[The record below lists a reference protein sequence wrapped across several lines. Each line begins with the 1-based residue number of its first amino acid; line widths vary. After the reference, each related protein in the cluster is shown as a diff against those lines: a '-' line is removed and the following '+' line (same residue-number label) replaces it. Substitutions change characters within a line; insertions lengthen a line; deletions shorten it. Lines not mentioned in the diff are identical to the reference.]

1 MYSADLLSIFSFCR
15 PQTQCG
21 LHGRKALPN
30 ADLPIPTYIRLRL
43 VGHGAFG
50 ARTRVGS
57 EKIEKSAKKIRWR
70 KLGTIK
76 TRSTADIRCDD
87 AASDLSGVQIPI
99 HRCEYRAKI
108 RICNETVECDQQ
120 WPPKIFTENLRFFAF
135 NRSASVRKWIPSYHF
150 DSYR

>member
-1 MYSADLLSIFSFCR
+1 MYSPDLLSIFSFLWR
-15 PQTQCG
+15 QTQCG
-21 LHGRKALPN
+21 SHGWKALPN
-30 ADLPIPTYIRLRL
+30 AHPPIPTFIRLKL
-43 VGHGAFG
+43 VWHGVIG

-57 EKIEKSAKKIRWR
+57 EKIEKSAKKFRWR

-76 TRSTADIRCDD
+76 TRSTANNRCDD

-99 HRCEYRAKI
+99 HRCKYRAKI

-120 WPPKIFTENLRFFAF
+120 WPPKIFTENLRFFAL